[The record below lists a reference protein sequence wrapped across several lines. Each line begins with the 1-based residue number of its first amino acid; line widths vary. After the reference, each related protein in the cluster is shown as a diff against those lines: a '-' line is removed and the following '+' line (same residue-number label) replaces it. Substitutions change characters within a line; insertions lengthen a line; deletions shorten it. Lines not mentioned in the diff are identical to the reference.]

1 MFDSKISL
9 IITADMD
16 NDEFKQMIVK
26 NIISD
31 LQEAGFEVDP
41 EKPEESL
48 MKVREIANEK
58 AKEFG
63 FDFSEGFSFD
73 SITNTIMEKLRAFG
87 VPVGMLL
94 PSLFLK
100 SPDAHRRN
108 RFNMNKYM

>member
-73 SITNTIMEKLRAFG
+73 SITNTVMEKLRAFG
-87 VPVGMLL
+87 VPVGM
-94 PSLFLK
+94 FYE
-100 SPDAHRRN
+100 
-108 RFNMNKYM
+108 KYYCPHYS